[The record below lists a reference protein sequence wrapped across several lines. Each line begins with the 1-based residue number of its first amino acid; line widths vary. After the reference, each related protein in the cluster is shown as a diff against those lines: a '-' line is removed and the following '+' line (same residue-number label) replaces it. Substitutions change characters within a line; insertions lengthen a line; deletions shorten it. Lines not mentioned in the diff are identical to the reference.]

1 MEVNQETLQL
11 MDPLAK
17 MPEQEMPVPFV
28 LAESA
33 AKKVKELI
41 RESGEE
47 SSRMMLRVFVQGGG
61 CSGFQYGFSFA
72 EEIEEDDTKVEK
84 FGVTMLVD
92 SMSYGYL
99 VGSEIYYKD
108 DLNGSQF
115 VIRNP
120 NAKAT
125 CGCGSSFA
133 AG

>member
-11 MDPLAK
+11 MDPLAQ
-17 MPEQEMPVPFV
+17 MPEPFI

-33 AKKVKELI
+33 AIKVKELLKD
-41 RESGEE
+41 EE
-47 SSRMMLRVFVQGGG
+47 AKHMMLRVFVQGGG

-72 EEIEEDDTKVEK
+72 EEIEEDDTKIEK

-115 VIRNP
+115 VIKNP

>member
-11 MDPLAK
+11 MDPLAQ
-17 MPEQEMPVPFV
+17 MPEPFI

-33 AKKVKELI
+33 AIKVKELLKD
-41 RESGEE
+41 EE
-47 SSRMMLRVFVQGGG
+47 AKHMMLRVFVQGGG

-72 EEIEEDDTKVEK
+72 EEIEEDDTKIEK

-92 SMSYGYL
+92 SMSYSYL

-115 VIRNP
+115 VIKNP